1 MKCKNVSPPQML
13 TIREISE
20 TGILTENTLRHM
32 LKEGNLPVI
41 YVGKKALVN
50 YDKLCEQLPNL
61 EAPNKKR

>member
-32 LKEGNLPVI
+32 LKEGNLPV
-41 YVGKKALVN
+41 N
-50 YDKLCEQLPNL
+50 FPT
-61 EAPNKKR
+61 